1 MYVYEMH
8 ARDSRVSLNAYL
20 RDVHL
25 LQACIFYRRSSY
37 RHASLISV
45 CLVGMHLLQA
55 CVIEPFRF
63 EPLGYIPPIYGRNS
77 LSNLPTPE
85 LIQVPA
91 RVLSRQAADQH
102 TTVLG

>member
-1 MYVYEMH
+1 
-8 ARDSRVSLNAYL
+8 
-20 RDVHL
+20 
-25 LQACIFYRRSSY
+25 
-37 RHASLISV
+37 
-45 CLVGMHLLQA
+45 MHLLQA

-102 TTVLG
+102 TTVLGGMLSCVMVPPNGSVSWHRRHWRPALSFVPSGPASLSLFFCCHRVEI